1 MMQITIQK
9 SKTYLLSS
17 SHVQFYSLLLMC
29 CPFFFPGSTFKYS
42 AHDNCT
48 PLGYYAVH
56 NPKERSSKRKPEIT
70 HTLHIFYQQ
79 FLKFVE
85 ALYRTLS
92 ITTFLNIKL
101 FVTGNYILV
110 YILNSR
116 DSENFP
122 FHTLTSFTLNSS
134 SSTSQQTISFAVQEK
149 RSSSLF
155 CHQTG
160 MLELELHLEGKILKH
175 KLKQWYLLQ

>member
-1 MMQITIQK
+1 
-9 SKTYLLSS
+9 
-17 SHVQFYSLLLMC
+17 VQF
-29 CPFFFPGSTFKYS
+29 S
-42 AHDNCT
+42 AT
-48 PLGYYAVH
+48 
-56 NPKERSSKRKPEIT
+56 SQQKPEIT
-70 HTLHIFYQQ
+70 HALHLFYQQ

-92 ITTFLNIKL
+92 ITAFFYITL

-110 YILNSR
+110 YILNSG

-122 FHTLTSFTLNSS
+122 FHTLTSFILNSS
-134 SSTSQQTISFAVQEK
+134 SSPSEQTISFAVQEK

-175 KLKQWYLLQ
+175 KLKKWYSLQQSK